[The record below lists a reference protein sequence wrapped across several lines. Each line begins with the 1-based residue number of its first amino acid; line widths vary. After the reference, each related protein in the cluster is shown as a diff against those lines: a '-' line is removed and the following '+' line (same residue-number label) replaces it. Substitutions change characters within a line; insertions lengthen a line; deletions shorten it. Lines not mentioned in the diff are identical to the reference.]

1 MSLQLIKIAKDKRVE
16 SVRVDLSSLTC
27 VAIINNT
34 SARWARCT
42 EHTHPTYTLNTHT
55 PHTELSVGCTEH
67 PFGPRLDINIM

>member
-42 EHTHPTYTLNTHT
+42 EH
-55 PHTELSVGCTEH
+55 